1 MVPGLT
7 FRLTARSSGC
17 PLAVEAKG
25 RGSFVA
31 VSNSTTGDVVRLD
44 TRVEVVELV
53 ELVVEGVV
61 FVALDVD
68 ELDVDELDINEL
80 DVLELDDA
88 LAEGGA
94 RRSSP
99 MRYKLVRII
108 KKPYSNKAR

>member
-1 MVPGLT
+1 MVSGLA
-7 FRLTARSSGC
+7 FRLTARSSDC
-17 PLAVEAKG
+17 TVAVEAKG
-25 RGSFVA
+25 RGSIVA
-31 VSNSTTGDVVRLD
+31 VSNSTTGDVFRLD
-44 TRVEVVELV
+44 TRVELV

-68 ELDVDELDINEL
+68 ELDVDELDVNEL